1 MVTSAFPQRWP
12 SAERSFQDALESF
25 EEAIQSANWP
35 SALVD
40 KLMGEIDAIHAELS
54 KPRPSLSVLQEEA
67 RSMRNTLEEVTAWIE
82 APNVIAAAQALWS
95 AIGLAET
102 S

>member
-1 MVTSAFPQRWP
+1 
-12 SAERSFQDALESF
+12 
-25 EEAIQSANWP
+25 
-35 SALVD
+35 
-40 KLMGEIDAIHAELS
+40 
-54 KPRPSLSVLQEEA
+54 
-67 RSMRNTLEEVTAWIE
+67 MRNTLEEVTAWIE

>member
-1 MVTSAFPQRWP
+1 MVTSVFPQRSP
-12 SAERSFQDALESF
+12 SAERSFLDALESF
-25 EEAIQSANWP
+25 EEAIQRANWP

-40 KLMGEIDAIHAELS
+40 RLMGEIDAIYAELS
-54 KPRPSLSVLQEEA
+54 KPHPSLTVLQEKG

>member
-1 MVTSAFPQRWP
+1 MVMRVFPP
-12 SAERSFQDALESF
+12 AERSFQAALESF
-25 EEAIQSANWP
+25 EEAIQRANWP

-40 KLMGEIDAIHAELS
+40 QLMGEIDAIYAELS
-54 KPRPSLSVLQEEA
+54 KPRPSLAALQEEG

-82 APNVIAAAQALWS
+82 ATNVIAAAEALLS

>member
-1 MVTSAFPQRWP
+1 MVTRVFPP
-12 SAERSFQDALESF
+12 AERSFQAALESF
-25 EEAIQSANWP
+25 EEAIQRANWP

-40 KLMGEIDAIHAELS
+40 QLMGEIDAIYAELS
-54 KPRPSLSVLQEEA
+54 KPHPSLTVLQEKG

>member
-1 MVTSAFPQRWP
+1 MVTSVFPQRSQ
-12 SAERSFQDALESF
+12 SAERSFLDALESF
-25 EEAIQSANWP
+25 EEAIQRANWP

-40 KLMGEIDAIHAELS
+40 QLMGEIDAIYAELS
-54 KPRPSLSVLQEEA
+54 KPHPSLTVLQKKG

-82 APNVIAAAQALWS
+82 APNVIAADQALWS